1 MVININCIM
10 LLNMIMNFTLS
21 ADEKKSDKLIS
32 ELKKYTIKYCILN
45 ITNELIKSKSD
56 GNKLLLNL
64 NETKIQDTIFNAF
77 KYGINYEILYN
88 WIKIYTMTKNGLFDK
103 F

>member
-64 NETKIQDTIFNAF
+64 IECMNEALK
-77 KYGINYEILYN
+77 
-88 WIKIYTMTKNGLFDK
+88 KNGLTLYSSRHK
-103 F
+103 

>member
-1 MVININCIM
+1 M

-45 ITNELIKSKSD
+45 ITNEFIKSKSD

-64 NETKIQDTIFNAF
+64 IECMNEALK
-77 KYGINYEILYN
+77 
-88 WIKIYTMTKNGLFDK
+88 KNGLTLYSSRHK
-103 F
+103 